1 VKNYETPAVLA
12 RIFLMEYRGVDFHVV
27 KAIER
32 QKWRW
37 TVAGPDLGD
46 RIGLSG
52 TKEAA
57 AADARRAITWLL
69 AARRRRTKCCLRAE
83 MT

>member
-1 VKNYETPAVLA
+1 VKFNETTAVFA
-12 RIFLMEYRGVDFHVV
+12 RIFHMEYRGVEFHVV

-32 QKWRW
+32 QKWKW
-37 TVAGPDLGD
+37 TVAFQDLGN
-46 RIGLSG
+46 RTGLSG

-69 AARRRRTKCCLRAE
+69 AARRRRTTKVCARP
-83 MT
+83 